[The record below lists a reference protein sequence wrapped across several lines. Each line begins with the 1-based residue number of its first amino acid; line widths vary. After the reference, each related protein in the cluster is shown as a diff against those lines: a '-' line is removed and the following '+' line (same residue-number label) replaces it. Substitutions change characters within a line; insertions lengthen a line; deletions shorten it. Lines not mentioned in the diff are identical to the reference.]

1 METPARGSSPG
12 LVARMNSVSC
22 CCWLL
27 AGKLASR
34 RKTRVAVP
42 SSPVSSSSGMVNW
55 LYGHC
60 GHVDAGALDV
70 DAAAGAADTDL
81 EGERLRLLVDRPR
94 EDVERLDLG
103 ACGWCEVGDRGG
115 LQALVGRAAVRPGR
129 QRRGHPDRGHDHQRQ
144 RGDSSDHQ
152 TPSIAGGPE
161 PWMPRKP
168 FHGVLLSCLGTC
180 LLRRRRRYFPH
191 RARGGLPQ
199 AATLACRRLES
210 LCAAESPARPATSS
224 WPSVWRS
231 RASFDRP
238 PIPLVAGSQARV
250 EAEGEGFEPSKSLHP

>member
-168 FHGVLLSCLGTC
+168 FHGVLLSCWSPPC
-180 LLRRRRRYFPH
+180 ALRRADSNAFPAVQAFARPCRCEQGQALSRPLPLDRRWPKVSERVQ
-191 RARGGLPQ
+191 R
-199 AATLACRRLES
+199 CRRG
-210 LCAAESPARPATSS
+210 ATE
-224 WPSVWRS
+224 
-231 RASFDRP
+231 
-238 PIPLVAGSQARV
+238 L
-250 EAEGEGFEPSKSLHP
+250 EAER